1 MSIVNE
7 RKNLSAIHAYKPIY
21 NSITIHYIR
30 DMIYMITV
38 LIIIIILTLLLKLR
52 LKLQLED
59 ATKIAF
65 FGLGRSGISYDFN
78 LHQMTLFLFGK
89 KIKELSTQTKTEKKT
104 EVKKTSQEPNKEKPK
119 RVRPLKDILAL
130 IPKSSKALY
139 TYSISIL
146 KSIVVEELEGQVT
159 AGFDSP
165 DITGQ
170 FFGYYQAAYYA
181 VPSVVGRVQYQPNWT
196 EASFDANLRAS
207 VAIPLYKI
215 MYRSIILFFS
225 LPLRD
230 IIKITIGRKER
241 SHDG

>member
-1 MSIVNE
+1 
-7 RKNLSAIHAYKPIY
+7 
-21 NSITIHYIR
+21 
-30 DMIYMITV
+30 MITV
-38 LIIIIILTLLLKLR
+38 LLILLILTLLLKLR

-59 ATKIAF
+59 DRKTAF
-65 FGLGRSGISYDFN
+65 FGLGRSGLSYDFISKGMS
-78 LHQMTLFLFGK
+78 LCLFGK
-89 KIKELSTQTKTEKKT
+89 MIKKLSSETKTDKKSK
-104 EVKKTSQEPNKEKPK
+104 VKKTSQKKDKSKVKQK
-119 RVRPLKDILAL
+119 RVRPLKDFLAL
-130 IPKSSKALY
+130 IPKSSQALY
-139 TYSISIL
+139 NYSISLL
-146 KSIVVEELEGQVT
+146 KSIIVEELEGKVT

-170 FFGYYQAAYYA
+170 LFGYYQAAYYA

-215 MYRSIILFFS
+215 IYRSIILFFS

-230 IIKITIGRKER
+230 ILKITIGRKER

>member
-1 MSIVNE
+1 
-7 RKNLSAIHAYKPIY
+7 
-21 NSITIHYIR
+21 
-30 DMIYMITV
+30 MITFL
-38 LIIIIILTLLLKLR
+38 LIITFLTLLLKLR
-52 LKLQLED
+52 LRLQLED
-59 ATKIAF
+59 ATKTAF
-65 FGLGRSGISYDFN
+65 FGIGRSGISYDFIS
-78 LHQMTLFLFGK
+78 HQSTLFLFGK
-89 KIKELSTQTKTEKKT
+89 EIKKLSTESKPEEKTK
-104 EVKKTSQEPNKEKPK
+104 VKKASQKQKKEKSK
-119 RVRPLKDILAL
+119 RVRPIKDILAL

-159 AGFDSP
+159 GGFDSP

-181 VPSVVGRVQYQPNWT
+181 VPSVVGRVQYQPNWI

>member
-1 MSIVNE
+1 
-7 RKNLSAIHAYKPIY
+7 
-21 NSITIHYIR
+21 
-30 DMIYMITV
+30 MITA
-38 LIIIIILTLLLKLR
+38 LIIIITLTLLLKIR
-52 LKLQLED
+52 LKLHLED
-59 ATKIAF
+59 TLKTVF
-65 FGLGRSGISYDFN
+65 FGLGRSGLAYNFISKRFSIQ
-78 LHQMTLFLFGK
+78 LLGK
-89 KIKELSTQTKTEKKT
+89 KLKEISSEKTTEKKSKVT
-104 EVKKTSQEPNKEKPK
+104 KTVKKSDKPK
-119 RVRPLKDILAL
+119 RVRPIKDILQL

-139 TYSISIL
+139 NYTISLL
-146 KSIVVEELEGQVT
+146 KSVIVEELEGQISG
-159 AGFDSP
+159 GFDSP

-170 FFGYYQAAYYA
+170 LFGYYQAAYYA

>member
-1 MSIVNE
+1 
-7 RKNLSAIHAYKPIY
+7 
-21 NSITIHYIR
+21 
-30 DMIYMITV
+30 MITA
-38 LIIIIILTLLLKLR
+38 LILILIFILLLKIR
-52 LKLQLED
+52 LKLHLED
-59 ATKIAF
+59 ACKTAF
-65 FGLGRSGISYDFN
+65 FGLGRSGISYDFITKRFSF
-78 LHQMTLFLFGK
+78 QLFGK
-89 KIKELSTQTKTEKKT
+89 NLKEISPDKTTKKKSKVTKT
-104 EVKKTSQEPNKEKPK
+104 VKKTDKPK

-139 TYSISIL
+139 SYTISLL
-146 KSIVVEELEGQVT
+146 KSVIVEELEGQVT

-181 VPSVVGRVQYQPNWT
+181 VPSVVGRVQYQPNWM

-215 MYRSIILFFS
+215 IYRSIILFIS